1 MVECCGPTETSLP
14 WRQLL
19 LIEMIGHSS
28 GQLAH
33 NTPPSYLPDLLNISS
48 CPTLLHSPAC
58 VSRTTPSSSLTSQT
72 PPTSSAIPLPGIETF
87 GCSTDDHNPIIVT
100 DISHNQ
106 EAYLS
111 TLLPWSP
118 PSDPGPPPA
127 ILQTLQPIKPEFLP
141 VTGRH
146 EVTPPSILRPE
157 LPIILKSELPEPPRL
172 VPAPLS
178 RLSQLDQQQQQQQ
191 QQQQHQ
197 QQHQQQQQPT
207 STTSKTGGKSK
218 KDRKK
223 SDGPKKKKTRTTFTA
238 YQQQQQQQ
246 QQQ

>member
-1 MVECCGPTETSLP
+1 
-14 WRQLL
+14 
-19 LIEMIGHSS
+19 MIGHNT

-33 NTPPSYLPDLLNISS
+33 GVHHSTPPSYLPDLLNISN

-58 VSRTTPSSSLTSQT
+58 VSCTTHSTSLSSQS

-141 VTGRH
+141 PTGRH
-146 EVTPPSILRPE
+146 DVTPPSILRPE
-157 LPIILKSELPEPPRL
+157 LPIILKSEVGTLPEPPRL

-191 QQQQHQ
+191 QQQQ
-197 QQHQQQQQPT
+197 PT
-207 STTSKTGGKSK
+207 STTSKQVGSQ
-218 KDRKK
+218 RKTERK
-223 SDGPKKKKTRTTFTA
+223 VMDQKKKKT
-238 YQQQQQQQ
+238 
-246 QQQ
+246 